1 MQTLTILTGL
11 VTEEAAMEITSV
23 IIVMEQLTIQMVQLS
38 AVVRT
43 TKIKV
48 TIMSIKMVD
57 TNLEVVIFLV
67 MYQNFKIHSTKLN
80 NTMEILVKNMDKVRY
95 SFYLSH
101 IYFFL
106 NVFPIF
112 CFKLFSFYIL
122 IKRHY
127 FF

>member
-1 MQTLTILTGL
+1 MGSLIILEMQTLTILMGL
-11 VTEEAAMEITSV
+11 VTEEAAMEITSI

-38 AVVRT
+38 AMDRT

-67 MYQNFKIHSTKLN
+67 MFQNFKIRSTKLN
-80 NTMEILVKNMDKVRY
+80 NTMEILVKNTDKVRY

-101 IYFFL
+101 
-106 NVFPIF
+106 
-112 CFKLFSFYIL
+112 FY
-122 IKRHY
+122 
-127 FF
+127 